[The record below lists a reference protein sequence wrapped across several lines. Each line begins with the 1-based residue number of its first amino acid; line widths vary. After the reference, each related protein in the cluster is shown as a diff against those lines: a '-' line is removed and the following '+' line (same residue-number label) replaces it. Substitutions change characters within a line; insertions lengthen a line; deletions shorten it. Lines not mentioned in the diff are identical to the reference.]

1 MITTEIKQ
9 KIMSAV
15 ISNRVNYPSDA
26 KHAASLGIS
35 SSVYSMLRNGQMER
49 TLSDANWITIARR
62 LGVSLR
68 NEIEWKAARTETFEY
83 ISAQLELCQQ
93 SGLSGILCDIP
104 NIGKTF
110 TAKHY
115 VKSHKNAVYID
126 CSQVKT
132 KLKLVRKI
140 AGEFGISSNGRYS
153 DVYDDLVYYLR
164 SIDCPLIVLDEAGDL
179 QYEAFLEL
187 KALWNAT
194 ERCCAWYMMGA
205 DGLKAKINRAIEC
218 KKVGYTEMLSRY
230 GDRYS
235 KVTPDD
241 GKDRERFLKDQARVV
256 AKVNAPAGT
265 DIATLVRK
273 TNGGLRRVYTE
284 IEKIRMSAAPQQM
297 EQAPLRSV
305 CTTTEK
311 LKMA

>member
-1 MITTEIKQ
+1 MITTEVKNKILAAIK
-9 KIMSAV
+9 A
-15 ISNRVNYPSDA
+15 NRANYPSDA
-26 KHAASLGIS
+26 KHAASLGITT
-35 SSVYSMLRNGQMER
+35 SVYSAIKNGQTDR
-49 TLSDANWITIARR
+49 VLSDANWISIARK

-68 NEIEWKAARTETFEY
+68 GEIEWKVAKTPTFMF
-83 ISAQLELCQQ
+83 ITAQLEACQS
-93 SGLSGILCDIP
+93 SGISAILCDLP

-110 TAKHY
+110 TARHY
-115 VKSHKNAVYID
+115 VKTHPNAIYID

-140 AGEFGISSNGRYS
+140 AAEFGVDSKGRYS
-153 DVYDDLVYYLR
+153 DVYEDLVYYLG
-164 SIDCPLIVLDEAGDL
+164 SIDSPLIILDEAGDL

-205 DGLKAKINRAIEC
+205 DGLKEKINRSIEC

-241 GKDRERFLKDQARVV
+241 SKERTKFLIEQARIV
-256 AKVNAPAGT
+256 AKLNAPEGIDAGE
-265 DIATLVRK
+265 IARK
-273 TNGGLRRVYTE
+273 TGGGLRRVYTE
-284 IEKIRMSAAPQQM
+284 IEK
-297 EQAPLRSV
+297 
-305 CTTTEK
+305 
-311 LKMA
+311 LKRQ

>member
-1 MITTEIKQ
+1 MITSENKKRILDA
-9 KIMSAV
+9 IA
-15 ISNRVNYPSDA
+15 SNRANYPSDA
-26 KHAASLGIS
+26 KHAASLGITT
-35 SSVYSMLRNGQMER
+35 SVYSSVKNGQTEKV
-49 TLSDANWITIARR
+49 LSEANWITIARR

-68 NEIEWKAARTETFEY
+68 GEMEWKAARTATFEY
-83 ISAQLELCQQ
+83 ITAQLEFCQN
-93 SGLSGILCDIP
+93 SGLSAILCDLP

-110 TAKHY
+110 TARYY
-115 VKSHKNAVYID
+115 VKSHRNAVYVD

-132 KLKLVRKI
+132 KLKLVRRI
-140 AGEFGISSNGRYS
+140 AGEFGVDSKGRYN

-164 SIDCPLIVLDEAGDL
+164 SIETPLIILDEAGDL

-205 DGLKAKINRAIEC
+205 DGLKEKINRSIEC
-218 KKVGYTEMLSRY
+218 RKVGYTEMLSRY

-241 GKDRERFLKDQARVV
+241 GKERERFLNEQARVV

-265 DIATLVRK
+265 DIAQIVRK
-273 TNGGLRRVYTE
+273 SGGGLRRVYTE
-284 IEKIRMSAAPQQM
+284 IEK
-297 EQAPLRSV
+297 
-305 CTTTEK
+305 
-311 LKMA
+311 LKRA

>member
-1 MITTEIKQ
+1 MITTDIKN
-9 KIMSAV
+9 KILAA
-15 ISNRVNYPSDA
+15 IKANRANYPSDA
-26 KHAASLGIS
+26 KHAASLGITT
-35 SSVYSMLRNGQMER
+35 SVYSAVKNGQTDR
-49 TLSDANWITIARR
+49 VLSDANWISIARK

-68 NEIEWKAARTETFEY
+68 GEIEWKVAKTPTFMF
-83 ISAQLELCQQ
+83 ITAQLEACQ
-93 SGLSGILCDIP
+93 SSGISAIMCDLP

-110 TAKHY
+110 TARHY
-115 VKSHKNAVYID
+115 VKTHPNAIYID

-140 AGEFGISSNGRYS
+140 AAEFGVDSKGRYA
-153 DVYDDLVYYLR
+153 DVYEDLVFYLR
-164 SIDCPLIVLDEAGDL
+164 SIDSPLIILDEAGDL

-205 DGLKAKINRAIEC
+205 DGLKEKINRSIEC

-241 GKDRERFLKDQARVV
+241 SKERTKFLIEQARIV
-256 AKVNAPAGT
+256 AKLNAPDGIDAVE
-265 DIATLVRK
+265 IARK
-273 TNGGLRRVYTE
+273 TGGGLRRVYTE
-284 IEKIRMSAAPQQM
+284 IEK
-297 EQAPLRSV
+297 
-305 CTTTEK
+305 
-311 LKMA
+311 LKRQ

>member
-1 MITTEIKQ
+1 MITTDIKN
-9 KIMSAV
+9 KILAA
-15 ISNRVNYPSDA
+15 IKANRANYPSDA
-26 KHAASLGIS
+26 KHAASLGITT
-35 SSVYSMLRNGQMER
+35 SVYSAVKNGQTDR
-49 TLSDANWITIARR
+49 VLSDANWISIARK

-68 NEIEWKAARTETFEY
+68 GEIEWKVAKTPTFMF
-83 ISAQLELCQQ
+83 ITAQLEACQ
-93 SGLSGILCDIP
+93 SSGISAIMCDLP

-110 TAKHY
+110 TARHY
-115 VKSHKNAVYID
+115 VKTHPNAIYID

-140 AGEFGISSNGRYS
+140 AAEFGVDSKGRYA
-153 DVYDDLVYYLR
+153 DVYEDLVFYLR
-164 SIDCPLIVLDEAGDL
+164 SIDSPIIILDEAGDL

-205 DGLKAKINRAIEC
+205 DGLKEKINRSIEY

-241 GKDRERFLKDQARVV
+241 SKERTKFLIEQARIV
-256 AKVNAPAGT
+256 AKLNAPDGIDAGE
-265 DIATLVRK
+265 IARK
-273 TNGGLRRVYTE
+273 TGGGLRRVYTE
-284 IEKIRMSAAPQQM
+284 IEK
-297 EQAPLRSV
+297 
-305 CTTTEK
+305 
-311 LKMA
+311 LKRQ

>member
-1 MITTEIKQ
+1 MINEAQ
-9 KIMSAV
+9 KKKILGA
-15 ISNRVNYPSDA
+15 IAANRANYPSDA

-35 SSVYSMLRNGQMER
+35 TSVYSSIKNGQTEKA
-49 TLSDANWITIARR
+49 LSDANWIGIARR
-62 LGVSLR
+62 LGVNLR
-68 NEIEWKAARTETFEY
+68 GEIEWKAAKTPTFDY
-83 ISAQLELCQQ
+83 ITAQLEFSQG
-93 SGLSGILCDIP
+93 SGLSAILCDIP

-110 TAKHY
+110 TARYY
-115 VKSHKNAVYID
+115 VQTHKNAVYID

-140 AGEFGISSNGRYS
+140 ASEFGVDAKGRYA

-164 SIDCPLIVLDEAGDL
+164 SMDTPLIILDEAGDL

-194 ERCCAWYMMGA
+194 ERSCAWYMMGA
-205 DGLKAKINRAIEC
+205 DGLKEKINRSIEC

-241 GKDRERFLKDQARVV
+241 GREREAFLKRQAQIV
-256 AKVNAPAGT
+256 AKVNAPKDA
-265 DIATLVRK
+265 DIAEIVRK

-284 IEKIRMSAAPQQM
+284 IEK
-297 EQAPLRSV
+297 
-305 CTTTEK
+305 
-311 LKMA
+311 LKMAKA

>member
-1 MITTEIKQ
+1 MITADNKKRILEAIAT
-9 KIMSAV
+9 
-15 ISNRVNYPSDA
+15 NRANYPSDA

-35 SSVYSMLRNGQMER
+35 TSVYSSIKNGQ
-49 TLSDANWITIARR
+49 TDKALSDANWITIARR
-62 LGVSLR
+62 LGVNLR
-68 NEIEWKAARTETFEY
+68 GGMEWKAARTTTFDF
-83 ISAQLELCQQ
+83 ISIQLEACQK
-93 SGLSGILCDIP
+93 SGLSAILCDIP

-110 TAKHY
+110 TARHY
-115 VKSHKNAVYID
+115 VQGHRNAIYVD

-140 AGEFGISSNGRYS
+140 ANEFGVNSNGRYS
-153 DVYDDLVYYLR
+153 DIYEDLVYYLR
-164 SIDCPLIVLDEAGDL
+164 SIENPLIILDEAGDL
-179 QYEAFLEL
+179 TYEAFLEL

-205 DGLKAKINRAIEC
+205 DGLKAKIVRSIERQ
-218 KKVGYTEMLSRY
+218 KVGYTEMLSRF

-241 GKDRERFLKDQARVV
+241 SKERDKFLKDQANAV
-256 AKVNAPAGT
+256 AKVNAPTGT

-284 IEKIRMSAAPQQM
+284 IEK
-297 EQAPLRSV
+297 
-305 CTTTEK
+305 